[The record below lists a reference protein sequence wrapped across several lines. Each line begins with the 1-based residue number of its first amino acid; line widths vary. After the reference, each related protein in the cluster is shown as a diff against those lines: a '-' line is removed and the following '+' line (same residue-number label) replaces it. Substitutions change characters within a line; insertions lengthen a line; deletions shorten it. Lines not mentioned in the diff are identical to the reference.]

1 MELGLHL
8 PLVTLCELQMV
19 KIPRS
24 QPANLIPSMAF
35 EIAASNTRAVQ
46 SLKTNIPSSK

>member
-8 PLVTLCELQMV
+8 PLVTLLELQMV

-24 QPANLIPSMAF
+24 QSVNLIPSMTF
-35 EIAASNTRAVQ
+35 EIAGSNT
-46 SLKTNIPSSK
+46 